1 MRRLVSNSWF
11 PFLLAAVLYGCQ
23 DAHQVTEPRT
33 VPNGFAAA
41 AAGSPAVQGRWAAPF
56 NTPVVAVHV
65 HLLVNGKVLLWG
77 DTGDAQ
83 LWSASTG
90 FTPIRKTHRIYCSG
104 HTFLPDGRL
113 LVTGGTSAG
122 TRGLRVS
129 TIFNPATNTWT
140 ATQSMAQ
147 GRYYPTNTTLPNG
160 NILTVSGHDTALK
173 VVTIPEVWNG
183 STWRRLSSAPL
194 SIGAPYYPDM
204 FVAPNGKVF
213 LAGYSQ
219 PSRYLN
225 VNGTGQWS
233 TVAYRTEANRVM
245 GSAVMYAPGKILYV
259 GGGKGPP
266 YDGPPTASAEV
277 IDLNQ
282 ASPSWRRVASMAF
295 PRRQTNATILADGSI
310 LVTGGTS
317 GTGFNDQST
326 AVHAAELWNPKTET
340 WTRMASESRNRTY
353 HSTAILLPNGKV
365 FSSGSGEGGGIAFA
379 NSERNAQLFSPP
391 YLFNPDGSLAAR
403 PSLSAVP
410 KRVSYGQ
417 SFTVSTSN
425 PSAIARGT
433 LIRVSSVTHA
443 FNAGQYIYP
452 LSFTV
457 AGSTSLRT
465 IAPPNGNVAPP
476 GPYMLFLINQSGVPS
491 VAKFVT
497 VGP

>member
-1 MRRLVSNSWF
+1 MRRPVSPSSALFILV
-11 PFLLAAVLYGCQ
+11 AVLYGCQ
-23 DAHQVTEPRT
+23 DTPQVTEPRT
-33 VPNGFAAA
+33 SPAGLAAA
-41 AAGSPAVQGRWAAPF
+41 SASSPAVQGRWAAPF
-56 NTPVVAVHV
+56 STPVVAVHV
-65 HLLVNGKVLLWG
+65 HLLLNGKVLLWG
-77 DTGDAQ
+77 DIGDAQ
-83 LWSASTG
+83 LWSAATG

-113 LVTGGTSAG
+113 LVTGGTSAD

-129 TIFNPATNTWT
+129 TIFNPATNGWT
-140 ATQSMAQ
+140 ATTSMVQ

-160 NILTVSGHDTALK
+160 DILTVSGHDTALK

-183 STWRRLSSAPL
+183 TTWRRLTSAPL
-194 SIGAPYYPDM
+194 SIPAPYYPDM

-219 PSRYLN
+219 PSRYLD
-225 VNGTGQWS
+225 VSGTGQWS
-233 TVAYRTEANRVM
+233 PVAYRKEANRVM
-245 GSAVMYAPGKILYV
+245 GSAVMYAPGKILYL

-266 YDGPPTASAEV
+266 YDAPPTASAEV

-282 ASPSWRRVASMAF
+282 ASPAWRRVASMVF

-317 GTGFNDQST
+317 GTGFNNQAT

-340 WTRMASESRNRTY
+340 WTTMAAESRNRTY
-353 HSTAILLPNGKV
+353 HSTTILLPNGKV
-365 FSSGSGEGGGIAFA
+365 FSSGSGEGGGISFA
-379 NSERNAQLFSPP
+379 NSQRNAQLFSPP

-433 LIRVSSVTHA
+433 LIRVSSVTHT

-457 AGSTSLRT
+457 VASTSLRT
-465 IAPPNGNVAPP
+465 VAPPNGNLAPP
-476 GPYMLFLINQSGVPS
+476 GPYMLFLINQEGIPS
-491 VAKFVT
+491 MAKFVL